1 MDLIF
6 LGMNEVGEEVLQWLR
21 QKEEVNVLEVIGS
34 REGLEKI
41 KELRPELVVSS
52 GYEHI
57 VPKEIIE
64 VPDKGIVNLHPSYL
78 PHNRG
83 AHPYIWPLID
93 GSPAGVS
100 VHFMNE
106 KLDEGPLIA
115 RRKVEKRPEDDSK
128 SLRGRLMKEQADL
141 FKENWEKIIE
151 EECRPQD
158 LEKGSVHRKEDL
170 DEISNLD
177 LEEEMSLSDA
187 INLLRGLSYG
197 EKDLGYFEVDGEGYK
212 VGVDV
217 SKE

>member
-6 LGMNEVGEEVLQWLR
+6 LGMNEAGEEVLQWLR
-21 QKEEVNVLEVIGS
+21 QKEQVNILEVIES
-34 REGLEKI
+34 SEGLEKI
-41 KELRPELVVSS
+41 KELRPEIFVSS

-57 VPKEIIE
+57 VPEEIIE
-64 VPDKGIVNLHPSYL
+64 VPEKGIVNLHPSYL

-100 VHFMNE
+100 IHFMNE

-115 RRKVEKRPEDDSK
+115 RRKVEKRPDDDSK
-128 SLRGRLMKEQADL
+128 SLRDRLMKEQAEL
-141 FKENWEKIIE
+141 FKENWKKILKK
-151 EECRPQD
+151 ECRPQD

-177 LEEEMSLSDA
+177 LDEEMSLGDA
-187 INLLRGLSYG
+187 IDLLRGLSYG
-197 EKDLGYFEVDGEGYK
+197 EKDLGCFEVDGERYT